1 MQERNQRDEGLQ
13 GVVEGK
19 PPGDVR
25 EPRDLDLHRAGVLRF
40 GGLPLGPDREELD
53 DSLITD
59 AELRRK
65 VPGLVSIPQVG
76 GLRGVQDEV
85 RSGDGQAVAL

>member
-1 MQERNQRDEGLQ
+1 MEERNQRDERLQ
-13 GVVEGK
+13 GGAEGE
-19 PPGDVR
+19 PGGDVR
-25 EPRDLDLHRAGVLRF
+25 EPRDLDLHRPGVLRL

-53 DSLITD
+53 DPVIPH

-65 VPGLVSIPQVG
+65 VPGLVSLLQVG

-85 RSGDGQAVAL
+85 RSGDG